1 MSRISQEED
10 RDRLRDILEAI
21 ESGEIVIKQAADDVI
36 QEIEDRMSGDD
47 AESAA
52 A

>member
-1 MSRISQEED
+1 MSRTSSED
-10 RDRLRDILEAI
+10 RDRIRGILDAI

-36 QEIEDRMSGDD
+36 QEIEDRMSGD

>member
-36 QEIEDRMSGDD
+36 QEIEDRMSGD

>member
-1 MSRISQEED
+1 MSRVSLQQD
-10 RDRLRDILEAI
+10 RDRLREILDAI

-36 QEIEDRMSGDD
+36 QEMESRLNGDD
-47 AESAA
+47 QETAA